1 MEEREATNNRAGW
14 ERRLFCVEAMLRLGE
29 VGGFCLYCRPHKNS
43 KSRSARALVIS
54 RQRINMTFKP
64 NGNQSVATGAATLAR
79 ARSSGRDGRIILGE
93 TTVEGPG
100 LLLSLKTEVSCPSPG
115 H

>member
-1 MEEREATNNRAGW
+1 MAFLNWRYQANLYFH
-14 ERRLFCVEAMLRLGE
+14 RRPPWKYAQT
-29 VGGFCLYCRPHKNS
+29 
-43 KSRSARALVIS
+43 IS

-64 NGNQSVATGAATLAR
+64 NGNQSVASGAATLAR

-100 LLLSLKTEVSCPSPG
+100 LLLSLKTEVSCPRPG